1 MYFELFHEGKLIKRG
16 KKILGD
22 LSWSNELMFVPS
34 TRVELPIEYREFL
47 NGHDEMKIHVNGK
60 TFWGIITRLTEN
72 KDDETISVD
81 LDHVVYEWYYRQISV
96 NNAIKDEKINV
107 VYKGSKVET
116 TGSVSVSASDFNIY
130 IPEVGN
136 LTNAQLIERS
146 GATAWR
152 ENGDPVPITRVDT
165 SNITMIPEEY
175 DITFGTTMEEYVTV
189 KVTVKKLP
197 DSHTREKDGIT
208 VCATDFQLAYGE
220 NLTDDAYIER
230 AYALAWDEDGHQ
242 VDIENVDT
250 SEVDHDPGEYEVS
263 FSSGDAE
270 VTITVTRLEEGEE
283 PEDPFPFIK
292 PLNLDP
298 SVIDELR
305 DVYADTNFAYP
316 GWRMNYEHGSENFIV
331 DYVYSRQDKL
341 EALTK
346 TMELSPDLFWRVRFV
361 NERVI
366 DISPFGDHQQLMLST
381 KPSGPVN
388 VRMIT
393 EPNIRHDFDSVIN
406 LATVYSE
413 KSDTGMSS
421 MTLREVYNDPSLQEE
436 GFPVVIL
443 RSNVNNERDYR
454 MYSDQFPKLAPN
466 NELEYAVIDEESV
479 ALESGTI
486 IEGTFA
492 FNDLS
497 PFEVETEDGE
507 TQEVTDEDRI
517 QAAQTAYNAAIKKLK
532 LARRTY
538 SLRFDT
544 EELPANVAPGDM
556 VRLVY
561 DNSLYI
567 VEECSAYLKKIL
579 SYDDWFYITRIDYK
593 IDENGA
599 EVDTVTLEKFIKID
613 RENG

>member
-1 MYFELFHEGKLIKRG
+1 MYFEIFHEGKLIKRG
-16 KKILGD
+16 KEILGD
-22 LSWSNELMFVPS
+22 LDWSNELMFVPS
-34 TRVELPIEYREFL
+34 TRIELPIEYREFL
-47 NGHDEMKIHVNGK
+47 NGHDELKIHVNNK
-60 TFWGIITRLTEN
+60 TFWGIITRLSED
-72 KDDETISVD
+72 KDDETITVD
-81 LDHVVYEWYYRQISV
+81 LDHVVYEWSYRQISV

-136 LTNAQLIERS
+136 LTNAELIERA
-146 GATAWR
+146 GATAWK
-152 ENGDPVPITRVDT
+152 ENGDPVAITRVDT
-165 SNITMIPEEY
+165 SNITMVPEEY

-189 KVTVKKLP
+189 KVTVKRLP

-208 VCATDFQLAYGE
+208 VCATDFELGYDE
-220 NLTDDAYIER
+220 NLTDEEYMQR
-230 AYALAWDEDGHQ
+230 AYAVAWDEDGNEVEVED
-242 VDIENVDT
+242 VDA
-250 SEVDHDPGEYEVS
+250 SEVDSEPGEYEVS
-263 FSSGDAE
+263 FTAGEAE

-298 SVIDELR
+298 SIIDELA

-316 GWRMNYEHGSENFIV
+316 GWRMNYEHGAQDFIV

-341 EALTK
+341 DALTK

-366 DISPFGDHQQLMLST
+366 DISPFGDKHQLMLST

-393 EPNIRHDFDSVIN
+393 EPVIRHEFDDVIN

-421 MTLREVYNDPSLQEE
+421 MTLREVYNDPDLQVE

-454 MYSDQFPKLAPN
+454 MYSDRFPKLAPN

-497 PFEVETEDGE
+497 PFEVEKDGE

-538 SLRFDT
+538 SLRFDV
-544 EELPANVAPGDM
+544 EELPAEVAPGDM
-556 VRLVY
+556 VRLLY
-561 DNSLYI
+561 DNTLYI
-567 VEECSAYLKKIL
+567 VKECSAYLKKIL
-579 SYDDWFYITRIDYK
+579 SYDDWFYITRIDYH
-593 IDENGA
+593 IDENGG